1 MIPSDSDDIVNSY
14 NILLKELK
22 KYNPEMLDKSRL
34 IAITKSDLLDDEL
47 REEIGLE
54 IGKKIKEEFIFI
66 SSISNVGLVERKDII
81 WEILNYRI
89 CKLGFQF
96 FIYCHLFY

>member
-14 NILLKELK
+14 NVLLKELK

-47 REEIGLE
+47 RDEIRLE

-66 SSISNVGLVERKDII
+66 SSISNVGLVELKDKI
-81 WEILNYRI
+81 WEMLN
-89 CKLGFQF
+89 
-96 FIYCHLFY
+96 